1 MKLQGWNNVVHDLS
15 EKKKDVS
22 WMKHLNGKKKGKVSV
37 ERGKQVE
44 QWQPSEENLKKEVK
58 PHAERWWWGSDYG
71 TWQK

>member
-1 MKLQGWNNVVHDLS
+1 
-15 EKKKDVS
+15 
-22 WMKHLNGKKKGKVSV
+22 MKHLNGKKKGKVSV